1 MRIESSR
8 VIELIKEKDN
18 VLILTHKSPDGD
30 TIGSGVALCRLL
42 LAMGKKARVE
52 NSEVIPDR
60 YSYLFEN
67 LEMPEFEPE
76 YIVAV
81 DVADTTLLGDKLSLY
96 ADKVD
101 LCIDHHGSNREYAKE
116 LHLCA
121 DDGAA
126 SLTVYRIFKE
136 MGAKITEC
144 IYDILKKMHIKITPL
159 IATALY
165 TGISTDTGC
174 FRYANASSE
183 CYTAAADLIALGA
196 RSAFI
201 NVLMFETKPLSYFTL
216 LKDTLAGMRMFCDGK
231 VCVMKVTQEMLR
243 SSGATLEH
251 CDAISAMSRQIEGV
265 MVGITM
271 KEREDGKFKFSL
283 RTYDPIDASK
293 LCGAFGGGGHMRAAG
308 CTPDMAGEEALQKL
322 VDMIADELGLPKESV
337 GV

>member
-1 MRIESSR
+1 MKIESGR
-8 VIELIKEKDN
+8 VIELIREKDN

-42 LAMGKKARVE
+42 LSMGKNARVE
-52 NSEVIPDR
+52 NSEEIPSR

-76 YIVAV
+76 YVIAV
-81 DVADTTLLGDKLSLY
+81 DVADTTLLGDKLSVY

-126 SLTVYRIFKE
+126 ALTVYRIFKE
-136 MGAKITEC
+136 MGVQ
-144 IYDILKKMHIKITPL
+144 ITPE
-159 IATALY
+159 IADALY

-183 CYTAAADLIALGA
+183 CYTAAADLIAHGA
-196 RSAFI
+196 RSSFI
-201 NVLMFETKPLSYFTL
+201 NVLMFETKPLSYFKL
-216 LKDTLAGMRMFCDGK
+216 LNDTLSGMRIFCDGK
-231 VCVMKVTQEMLR
+231 CCVMKVTKEMLR
-243 SSGATLEH
+243 QSGATMEH

-265 MVGITM
+265 KVGITM
-271 KEREDGKFKFSL
+271 KERDDGKFKFSL
-283 RTYDPIDASK
+283 RTYEPVDASK
-293 LCGAFGGGGHMRAAG
+293 LCAVFGGGGHMRAAG
-308 CTPDMAGEEALQKL
+308 CSPDMDGEQALAKL
-322 VDMIADELGLPKESV
+322 IDMIADELGTSKERV
-337 GV
+337 DI

>member
-81 DVADTTLLGDKLSLY
+81 DVADTTLLGDKLSVY

-126 SLTVYRIFKE
+126 ALTVYRIFKE
-136 MGAKITEC
+136 MGAKITPE
-144 IYDILKKMHIKITPL
+144 
-159 IATALY
+159 IADALY

-201 NVLMFETKPLSYFTL
+201 NVLMFETKPLAYFTL

-283 RTYDPIDASK
+283 RTYDPIDAAK

-308 CTPDMAGEEALQKL
+308 CSPDMDGEEALQKL
-322 VDMIADELGLPKESV
+322 VDIINAELGIQKESV